1 MRRLSGLS
9 ALLTAPW
16 ILSFTSAADL
26 LSRRDLQPLPLSV
39 HDRYI
44 VDSKNATVAMVGV
57 NWAGHERAMIP
68 EGLQYQS
75 VEHIVRRIAETGF
88 NSVRLTFASEM
99 VDDIVERGG
108 DVSLKTTLQNAL
120 GPENGTAV
128 MAQIIKNNPAFGE
141 GTRRLEIWDA
151 VAAEL
156 ARQKL
161 YLHLDNHVSKA
172 GWCCNPYDG
181 NGWFGDTNFNTSNW
195 VRSLSFMA
203 EHGKAANWPSFSSIG
218 LRNELRDP
226 FSGSPPASLENTTWT
241 TWKTRMVQAANAVHA
256 ANPDLLIFFS
266 GRIFDFDIS
275 APVQGRFGSEPDFG
289 FALAELPFRH
299 KFVFEQHQYDQG
311 LVDDACAN
319 YRDILTAFGS
329 NAMTIADAG
338 SNRAPLVMSEWGH
351 DQADESGMFKDKFRR
366 CLMDFMVDQQM
377 SWMVWVMGGSYY
389 TREGVQDR
397 DEPWGEFECSV
408 VYYSFFFVPKRSA
421 TSERETFSD
430 ELSDTGLL
438 DHTWSSYRG
447 KDSIKQLQHD
457 MQRTYEAFHQNMPA
471 AAKSP
476 ENRPKNAASGVLYHL
491 SSAAVL
497 GTTAAVVLMGVYG
510 L

>member
-1 MRRLSGLS
+1 MNPPSHNSL
-9 ALLTAPW
+9 
-16 ILSFTSAADL
+16 I
-26 LSRRDLQPLPLSV
+26 
-39 HDRYI
+39 
-44 VDSKNATVAMVGV
+44 
-57 NWAGHERAMIP
+57 
-68 EGLQYQS
+68 YQ
-75 VEHIVRRIAETGF
+75 
-88 NSVRLTFASEM
+88 
-99 VDDIVERGG
+99 
-108 DVSLKTTLQNAL
+108 
-120 GPENGTAV
+120 
-128 MAQIIKNNPAFGE
+128 
-141 GTRRLEIWDA
+141 
-151 VAAEL
+151 
-156 ARQKL
+156 
-161 YLHLDNHVSKA
+161 
-172 GWCCNPYDG
+172 
-181 NGWFGDTNFNTSNW
+181 
-195 VRSLSFMA
+195 
-203 EHGKAANWPSFSSIG
+203 GKAANWSSFSSIG

-275 APVQGRFGSEPDFG
+275 APVQGRFGSEPGFG

-351 DQADESGMFKDKFRR
+351 DQADEGGMFKDKFRR

-408 VYYSFFFVPKRSA
+408 PFCFGYVYRKGPRRARDIVLMNRVN
-421 TSERETFSD
+421 
-430 ELSDTGLL
+430 TGLL

-476 ENRPKNAASGVLYHL
+476 ENRPTNAAPGASQHL
-491 SSAAVL
+491 SSALVL

-510 L
+510 V

>member
-1 MRRLSGLS
+1 MRRLSGLISS
-9 ALLTAPW
+9 ALLLTTPW
-16 ILSFTSAADL
+16 VFFVSLSLSLASAAEEPETDL
-26 LSRRDLQPLPLSV
+26 LRLSRRALPPLPLSV
-39 HDRYI
+39 RDRHI
-44 VDSKNATVAMVGV
+44 VDARNATVAMVGV

-75 VEHIVRRIAETGF
+75 VERIVRTIAETGF

-99 VDDIVERGG
+99 VDDVVERGG
-108 DVSLKTTLQNAL
+108 DVSLRTTLLDAL
-120 GPENGTAV
+120 GPDNGTAV
-128 MAQIIKNNPAFGE
+128 LARILANNPAFGE
-141 GTRRLEIWDA
+141 ATKRLEVWDA

-156 ARQKL
+156 ARQNL

-181 NGWFGDTNFNTSNW
+181 NGWFGDANFNTSNW

-226 FSGSPPASLENTTWT
+226 FSGFPPASLENTTWT

-256 ANPDLLIFFS
+256 ANPDLLLFFS

-275 APVQGRFGSEPDFG
+275 APVQGRFGSEPG
-289 FALAELPFRH
+289 FAFDLAELPFRH

-311 LVDDACAN
+311 LVDDACAS

-351 DQADESGMFKDKFRR
+351 DQADDGGMFRHKFRR

-377 SWMVWVMGGSYY
+377 GWMVWVVGGSYY
-389 TREGVQDR
+389 TREGVHDR
-397 DEPWGEFECSV
+397 DEPW
-408 VYYSFFFVPKRSA
+408 
-421 TSERETFSD
+421 
-430 ELSDTGLL
+430 GLL

-447 KDSIKQLQHD
+447 KESIKQLQHD

-476 ENRPKNAASGVLYHL
+476 ENRPKNAASGFSQHVSL
-491 SSAAVL
+491 AAVVA
-497 GTTAAVVLMGVYG
+497 TTAAVLLMGVYYG

>member
-1 MRRLSGLS
+1 MRRLFRLS

-16 ILSFTSAADL
+16 VLLSLASAAEL
-26 LSRRDLQPLPLSV
+26 PLTRRDLQPLPLTV

-108 DVSLKTTLQNAL
+108 DVTLKATLQNAL

-128 MAQIIKNNPAFGE
+128 MGQIIRNNPAFGE
-141 GTRRLEIWDA
+141 GTKRLEVWDA

-275 APVQGRFGSEPDFG
+275 APVQGRFGSEPGFG

-351 DQADESGMFKDKFRR
+351 DQADEGGMFKDKFRR

-397 DEPWGEFECSV
+397 DEPW
-408 VYYSFFFVPKRSA
+408 
-421 TSERETFSD
+421 
-430 ELSDTGLL
+430 GLL

-476 ENRPKNAASGVLYHL
+476 ENRPKNAAPGVSQHL
-491 SSAAVL
+491 SSALVL
-497 GTTAAVVLMGVYG
+497 STTAAVVLMGVYG
-510 L
+510 V